1 MIKDSHF
8 LRKVDINKTYKLIS
22 EVGSGT
28 YGVVYKAR
36 NMINNKFV
44 ALKKIELSE

>member
-1 MIKDSHF
+1 MIKESNF
-8 LRKVDINKTYKLIS
+8 LRKVDISKTYKLIS
-22 EVGSGT
+22 EVGAGT

-44 ALKKIELSE
+44 ALKKIELND